1 MNSLNANATA
11 AARQA
16 GAATTD
22 PKLGAR
28 RVPAERLGV
37 SVVHDLVTAIVT
49 GSVKPEEL
57 LPTESELC
65 DHFGVSRTVIRE
77 SMKRLEEKGLV
88 QVVQGR
94 GTQVTDASEWNIL
107 DRVVLTSMI
116 ENDAELGILD
126 ELAVVRA
133 QLESVM
139 AATTAHAH
147 DDDDLA
153 TLTDSHDALVAA
165 REQQDAFGLADIEFH
180 ARIME
185 ISGNHLAQ
193 GIARTLTRRA
203 RDYSRF
209 YGAPGPEAFDLTI
222 DEHRRILDAIVAG
235 DAEAAS
241 REMSEHITQ
250 AWERR
255 RLPGAA
261 TE

>member
-1 MNSLNANATA
+1 MTSLNAPA
-11 AARQA
+11 ADA
-16 GAATTD
+16 D

-28 RVPAERLGV
+28 RGPAERLGV
-37 SVVHDLVTAIVT
+37 GVVHDLVTAIVT
-49 GSVKPEEL
+49 GSVQPGEL
-57 LPTESELC
+57 LPKESELC

-94 GTQVTDASEWNIL
+94 GTEVSDPSEWNVL
-107 DRVVLTSMI
+107 DRVVLNTMI
-116 ENDAELGILD
+116 ENDDELGILD

-139 AATTAHAH
+139 AAGVAGAHH
-147 DDDDLA
+147 DDDLA
-153 TLTDSHDALVAA
+153 ALTDAHDELVAV
-165 REQQDAFGLADIEFH
+165 RDQQEAFAAADVEFH
-180 ARIME
+180 ARLMA

-209 YGAPGPEAFDLTI
+209 YGAPGPEAVGLTI
-222 DEHRRILDAIVAG
+222 DEHRRILDAIIAG

-250 AWERR
+250 AWARR
-255 RLPGAA
+255 RIPGRTA
-261 TE
+261 E

>member
-1 MNSLNANATA
+1 MIGAMTLLNAP
-11 AARQA
+11 A
-16 GAATTD
+16 GPGD

-28 RVPAERLGV
+28 RGPAERLGV
-37 SVVHDLVTAIVT
+37 GVVHDLVTAIVT
-49 GSVKPEEL
+49 GSVQPGEL
-57 LPTESELC
+57 LPKEAELC

-94 GTQVTDASEWNIL
+94 GTEVSDPSEWNVL
-107 DRVVLTSMI
+107 DRVVLATMI
-116 ENDAELGILD
+116 ENDDELGILD

-139 AATTAHAH
+139 AARTAGAH

-153 TLTDSHDALVAA
+153 ALVEAHDALVAV
-165 REQQDAFGLADIEFH
+165 RDRQEAFAAADVEFH
-180 ARIME
+180 ARIMA

-209 YGAPGPEAFDLTI
+209 YGAPGPEAPSLTI
-222 DEHRRILDAIVAG
+222 DEHRRILEAIAAG
-235 DAEAAS
+235 DAETAS
-241 REMSEHITQ
+241 REMSEHITK
-250 AWERR
+250 AWARR
-255 RLPGAA
+255 RIPGSAGS
-261 TE
+261 